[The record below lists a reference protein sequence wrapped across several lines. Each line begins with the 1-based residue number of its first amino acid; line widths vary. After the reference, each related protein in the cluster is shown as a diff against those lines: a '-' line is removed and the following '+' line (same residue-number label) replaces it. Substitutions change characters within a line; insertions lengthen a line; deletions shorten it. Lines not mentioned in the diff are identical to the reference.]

1 MEQQPSVEELL
12 EKLLEIASPLAPFD
26 MPLLDAHGATLASD
40 IYAGERLVL
49 RSGSRIRSTQIGLAA
64 SIGLDRLPTLPH
76 PRVVVISA
84 GDDLVEPGQPLANS
98 EDEFETNSWM
108 LTTAVREAGANGFR
122 VHTIPENHEQLREV
136 IEDQLVRADLIVIS
150 GERHDESFE
159 LITAVLKE
167 LGEITTVRPKM
178 SESGLHNFGLIGPD
192 KIPVITLP
200 GDPVVAGI
208 AAEIFVRPMIRKMLG
223 APNIFRNQLK
233 AKLKNSIVGTAG
245 ERGFVRAV
253 LTSEGGVAV
262 TALEEQGD
270 LVSLSDAHALIIV
283 PEKSAGIK
291 AGEVVDVMILERSSN

>member
-12 EKLLEIASPLAPFD
+12 EKLLEIAAPLTPFD

-49 RSGSRIRSTQIGLAA
+49 RGGSRIRSTQIGLAA
-64 SIGLDRLPTLPH
+64 SIGLDRLPTRPH

-84 GDDLVEPGQPLANS
+84 GDDLVEPGQPLSDS

-122 VHTIPENHEQLREV
+122 VHTIPENHQQLKEV

-192 KIPVITLP
+192 KTPVITLP

-233 AKLKNSIVGTAG
+233 AKLKNSITATPG
-245 ERGFVRAV
+245 ESGFVRAT
-253 LTSEGGVAV
+253 LTSENGVVA

-270 LVSLSDAHALIIV
+270 LVSLSDAHALIVV
-283 PEKSAGIK
+283 PENSVGLK
-291 AGEVVDVMILERSSN
+291 AGEIVDVMILERSSN

>member
-12 EKLLEIASPLAPFD
+12 AKLLDIAAPLAPFD

-84 GDDLVEPGQPLANS
+84 GDDLVEPGQLLSDS

-122 VHTIPENHEQLREV
+122 VHTIPDDHQELKEV

-150 GERHDESFE
+150 GERHDDSFA

-192 KIPVITLP
+192 KTPVITVP

-233 AKLKNSIVGTAG
+233 AKLKNSISAVAG
-245 ERGFVRAV
+245 ESGFVRAV
-253 LTSEGGVAV
+253 LTSENGVVV

-270 LVSLSDAHALIIV
+270 LLSLSDANALIIV
-283 PEKSAGIK
+283 PEKSSGIK
-291 AGEVVDVMILERSSN
+291 SGEIVDVMVLERSSN

>member
-12 EKLLEIASPLAPFD
+12 VNLLEIASPLSPFD
-26 MPLLDAHGATLASD
+26 MPLLDAHGATLAKD
-40 IYAGERLVL
+40 IFAGERLVL
-49 RSGSRIRSTQIGLAA
+49 RGGTRIRSTQIGLAA

-84 GDDLVEPGQPLANS
+84 GDDLVEPGHALEDS

-108 LTTAVREAGANGFR
+108 LTSAVREAGANGFR
-122 VHTIPENHEQLREV
+122 VHTIPENHEQLKEV

-150 GERHDESFE
+150 GERRDESFE

-178 SESGLHNFGLIGPD
+178 SESGLHNFGFIGAD

-208 AAEIFVRPMIRKMLG
+208 AVEIFVRPMIRKMAG

-233 AKLKNSIVGTAG
+233 AKLKSSIDAIAG
-245 ERGFVRAV
+245 ESGYIRAQ
-253 LTSEGGVAV
+253 LTSENGVVAV
-262 TALEEQGD
+262 PLEVQGD
-270 LVSLSDAHALIIV
+270 LVSLSDANAFIIV
-283 PEKSAGIK
+283 PEDSHSLK
-291 AGEVVDVMILERSSN
+291 AGDVVDVMVLDRSSN

>member
-12 EKLLEIASPLAPFD
+12 ANLLEIASQLSPFD
-26 MPLLDAHGATLASD
+26 MPLLDAHGATLAKD
-40 IYAGERLVL
+40 IFAGERLVL
-49 RSGSRIRSTQIGLAA
+49 RGGTRIRSTQIGLAA

-84 GDDLVEPGQPLANS
+84 GDDLVEPGHALEDS

-108 LTTAVREAGANGFR
+108 LTSAVREAGANGFR
-122 VHTIPENHEQLREV
+122 VHTIPENHEQLKEV

-150 GERHDESFE
+150 GERRDESFE

-178 SESGLHNFGLIGPD
+178 SESGLHNFGFIGAD

-208 AAEIFVRPMIRKMLG
+208 AVEIFVRPMIRKMAG

-233 AKLKNSIVGTAG
+233 AKLKSSIDAISG
-245 ERGFVRAV
+245 ESGYIRAQ
-253 LTSEGGVAV
+253 LTSENGVVAV
-262 TALEEQGD
+262 PLEVQGD
-270 LVSLSDAHALIIV
+270 LVSLSDANAFIIV
-283 PEKSAGIK
+283 PEDSHSLK
-291 AGEVVDVMILERSSN
+291 AGDVVDVMVLDRSSN

>member
-1 MEQQPSVEELL
+1 MEKQPSVEELL
-12 EKLLEIASPLAPFD
+12 ANLLDIAAPLAPFD
-26 MPLLDAHGATLASD
+26 MPLLDAHGATLAKD
-40 IYAGERLVL
+40 IFAGERLVL
-49 RSGSRIRSTQIGLAA
+49 RGGTRIRSTQIGLAA

-84 GDDLVEPGQPLANS
+84 GDDLVEAGQALEDS
-98 EDEFETNSWM
+98 DDEFETNSWM
-108 LTTAVREAGANGFR
+108 LTSAVREAGANGFR

-150 GERHDESFE
+150 GERNDESFE

-192 KIPVITLP
+192 KIPVITVP

-208 AAEIFVRPMIRKMLG
+208 AVEIFVRPMIRKMAG

-233 AKLKNSIVGTAG
+233 AKLKSSIDVTPG
-245 ERGFVRAV
+245 ESGYIRAL
-253 LTSEGGVAV
+253 LTSENGVVAV
-262 TALEEQGD
+262 PLDVQGD
-270 LVSLSDAHALIIV
+270 LVSLSDANAFIIV
-283 PEKSAGIK
+283 PEDSQSLKVGD
-291 AGEVVDVMILERSSN
+291 VVDVMVLDRSSN

>member
-1 MEQQPSVEELL
+1 MEKQPSVEELL
-12 EKLLEIASPLAPFD
+12 ANLLDIAAPLAPFD
-26 MPLLDAHGATLASD
+26 MPLLDAHGATLAKD
-40 IYAGERLVL
+40 IFAGERLVL
-49 RSGSRIRSTQIGLAA
+49 RGGTRIRSTQIGLAA

-84 GDDLVEPGQPLANS
+84 GDDLVEPGQALEDS
-98 EDEFETNSWM
+98 DDEFETNSWM
-108 LTTAVREAGANGFR
+108 LTSAVREAGANGFR

-150 GERHDESFE
+150 GERNDESFE

-192 KIPVITLP
+192 KIPVITVP

-208 AAEIFVRPMIRKMLG
+208 AVEIFVRPMIRKMAG

-233 AKLKNSIVGTAG
+233 AKLKSSIDVTPG
-245 ERGFVRAV
+245 ESGYIRAL
-253 LTSEGGVAV
+253 LTSENGVVAV
-262 TALEEQGD
+262 PLDVQGD
-270 LVSLSDAHALIIV
+270 LVSLSDANAFIIV
-283 PEKSAGIK
+283 LEDSQSLKVGD
-291 AGEVVDVMILERSSN
+291 VVDVMVLDRSSN

>member
-12 EKLLEIASPLAPFD
+12 ANLLEIAAPLAPFD
-26 MPLLDAHGATLASD
+26 MPLLDAHGATLAKD
-40 IYAGERLVL
+40 IFVGERLVL
-49 RSGSRIRSTQIGLAA
+49 RGGTRIRSTQIGLAA

-84 GDDLVEPGQPLANS
+84 GDDLVEPGQALEDS
-98 EDEFETNSWM
+98 DDEFETNSWM
-108 LTTAVREAGANGFR
+108 LTSAVREAGANGFR
-122 VHTIPENHEQLREV
+122 VHTIPENHEQLKEV

-150 GERHDESFE
+150 GERRDESFE

-208 AAEIFVRPMIRKMLG
+208 AVEIFVRPMIRKMAG

-233 AKLKNSIVGTAG
+233 AKLKSSIDVTPG
-245 ERGFVRAV
+245 ESGYIRAI
-253 LTSEGGVAV
+253 LTSENGVVAV
-262 TALEEQGD
+262 PLDVQGD
-270 LVSLSDAHALIIV
+270 LVSLSDANAFIIV
-283 PEKSAGIK
+283 PEDSQSLK
-291 AGEVVDVMILERSSN
+291 AGDIVDVMVLDRSSN

>member
-1 MEQQPSVEELL
+1 MEKQPSVEELL
-12 EKLLEIASPLAPFD
+12 ANLLDIAAPLAPFD
-26 MPLLDAHGATLASD
+26 MPLLDAHGATLAKD
-40 IYAGERLVL
+40 IFAGERLVL
-49 RSGSRIRSTQIGLAA
+49 RGGTRIRSTQIGLAA

-84 GDDLVEPGQPLANS
+84 GDDLVEPGQALEDS
-98 EDEFETNSWM
+98 DDEFETNSWM
-108 LTTAVREAGANGFR
+108 LTSAVREAGANGFR

-150 GERHDESFE
+150 GERNDESFE

-192 KIPVITLP
+192 KIPVITVP

-208 AAEIFVRPMIRKMLG
+208 AVEIFVRPMIRKMAG

-233 AKLKNSIVGTAG
+233 AKLKSSIDVTPG
-245 ERGFVRAV
+245 ESGYIRAL
-253 LTSEGGVAV
+253 LTSENGVVAV
-262 TALEEQGD
+262 PLDVQGD
-270 LVSLSDAHALIIV
+270 LVSLSDANAFIIV
-283 PEKSAGIK
+283 PQDSQSLKVGD
-291 AGEVVDVMILERSSN
+291 VVDVMVLDRSSN